1 MRALAAGL
9 LLAGLLATGADAQV
23 YHWVDDQG
31 VIHYTT
37 GIESVPERYRPTA
50 RVMAELGRRTRPPT
64 PAAVSGGG
72 ATIPFTP
79 GAPIL
84 VSARINGGGAVAL
97 ILDTGAERTLVAPAA
112 LARLGVSTPNTYDA
126 TIQGVTGATRADV
139 VWIQS
144 LEVGGDA
151 GRPARHHRPRR
162 RHRRG
167 RRPLGAGLPVALL
180 GDDRHPRERRHARAE
195 LTTRQRAAARS
206 QAPSAWAR
214 IARTMSAPPTR
225 VAASGAS
232 PTPIQTQSGAR
243 TSSAVATSCSSAAG
257 RCREA
262 RV

>member
-1 MRALAAGL
+1 MRPLAAGL
-9 LLAGLLATGADAQV
+9 LLAGLLATGAEAQV

-50 RVMAELGRRTRPPT
+50 RVMASSGVDAPSA
-64 PAAVSGGG
+64 PATVSAGG

-84 VSARINGGGAVAL
+84 VNARINGGGAVAL

-144 LEVGGDA
+144 LEVGGTRAGPLAIIAHDA
-151 GRPARHHRPRR
+151 DIA
-162 RHRRG
+162 
-167 RRPLGAGLPVALL
+167 GADGLL
-180 GDDRHPRERRHARAE
+180 GRDFLSLFSVTIDTRASVVTLE
-195 LTTRQRAAARS
+195 
-206 QAPSAWAR
+206 PN
-214 IARTMSAPPTR
+214 
-225 VAASGAS
+225 
-232 PTPIQTQSGAR
+232 
-243 TSSAVATSCSSAAG
+243 
-257 RCREA
+257 
-262 RV
+262 